1 MDILEPVCAVLSTIA
16 KAIQVTQ
23 QNRNARGEEWKP
35 ERFSVSDLKRL
46 SQAVHQPLTYFYNVL
61 NPSYPSLQNACEPY
75 ATQDTLAR
83 LEVQLRHRPNEV
95 VSEQQLVELQNL
107 RRRAGAVALPDLEQ
121 LAKLFSTRKLTAA
134 EQQRRLASM
143 RRDVERHWQGVQAGI
158 QGGRSD
164 VPDSFDGEL
173 FSSNYQVQD
182 AMHKSSNQM
191 AGGGGLGAQQQV
203 RPPQAASRPTT
214 GSPAH
219 KPSPSAQTQGQGPT
233 SNGPKK
239 SSPGNG
245 KSSTP
250 KPRPQ
255 APAPGRASP
264 VRKQVGSTGHQP
276 LPQST
281 KNHGSQP
288 RPAANPPPQ
297 RMAQRKPPAGRAQAP
312 PPQNAP
318 YRGQQKSQAPS
329 TGPGRKVTPQ
339 TGGHNR
345 FVIHP
350 YLVNAD
356 IRMY

>member
-1 MDILEPVCAVLSTIA
+1 MDILEPVCAVLLRSTLEGIRDRSPS
-16 KAIQVTQ
+16 
-23 QNRNARGEEWKP
+23 NNAN
-35 ERFSVSDLKRL
+35 FTHAQDLKRL

-83 LEVQLRHRPNEV
+83 LEVQLRQSVIQPVQADIYSSRPNEV

-239 SSPGNG
+239 SRPGNG

-297 RMAQRKPPAGRAQAP
+297 KVAQRKPPAGRAQAP

-318 YRGQQKSQAPS
+318 IAANRRARPRAR
-329 TGPGRKVTPQ
+329 GPGERSLPKLAAIIGSSSTP
-339 TGGHNR
+339 T
-345 FVIHP
+345 
-350 YLVNAD
+350 
-356 IRMY
+356 